1 MVWLRRIFSPP
12 VFESENRTR
21 VARMLNLILWVLL
34 GFILL
39 YPVLAT
45 LTAGGENTE
54 DPVIISITSVT
65 MGAILITLLYLVR
78 RGQLRLISTL
88 LVLALLAGVT
98 FSVSSYGGIYTVTT
112 SGFFLAVTL
121 AGILL
126 GAWAALH
133 VGLLSALILSV
144 VFYAQLNGW
153 IIFTR
158 GAPHPFEL
166 FMLLSVL
173 SMATIML
180 YYAVRSMNRAFES
193 ARTSA
198 RELAETN
205 RELEES
211 RAALELYTHELER
224 RSRYQAASAE
234 VGRAVSALQDPHQLI
249 SRVVQVIRQA
259 FDLYYVGLFTLDESG
274 EWAVLQAGTGEAG
287 RKMLARHHRIR
298 VGSGMIGWA
307 IQQRQARVAHDVGE
321 DAVRLATAE
330 LLETRSELALPLRSG
345 TRVIGALTVQSTQ
358 PAVFDKD
365 TIAVL
370 QSMADQVAV
379 ALDNARLYTEAQ
391 NALQT
396 ARRAYGELSRRA
408 WGDIL
413 RAEGEKG
420 YRYVGQAVTP
430 AEGDWKPEM
439 REAVRSG
446 ESVER
451 NTTDRSTLA
460 IPIKIRDQVIG
471 ALSFHKAAPDE
482 GWTTSEKELLEILTE
497 QVEVALESAR
507 LFEES
512 QNRAT
517 HERLVGEIAARLR
530 ASTHIETVLQ
540 TTLREL
546 GQLLGASGTIRM
558 IPTGDGNGQE
568 QEEQRGRRE

>member
-1 MVWLRRIFSPP
+1 
-12 VFESENRTR
+12 
-21 VARMLNLILWVLL
+21 MLNLILWVLL

-39 YPVLAT
+39 YPVLAA

-54 DPVIISITSVT
+54 DPMIIAVASAA
-65 MGAILITLLYLVR
+65 MGVILITLLYLVR

-98 FSVSSYGGIYTVTT
+98 FSVSSYGGIYTVTI
-112 SGFFLAVTL
+112 SGFFLAVIL

-133 VGLLSALILSV
+133 VGLLSALILSAI
-144 VFYAQLNGW
+144 FYAQLNGR
-153 IIFTR
+153 ISFTR

-166 FMLLSVL
+166 FMLLSLL
-173 SMATIML
+173 SMATLML

-193 ARTSA
+193 ARSSA

-211 RAALELYTHELER
+211 RAAMELYTHELER

-287 RKMLARHHRIR
+287 RKMLARRHRIR

-330 LLETRSELALPLRSG
+330 LPDTRSELALPMRSG

-358 PAVFDKD
+358 PAAFDED

-391 NALQT
+391 NALQA

-408 WGDIL
+408 WSDIL

-420 YRYVGQAVTP
+420 YRYVGRSVTP

-439 REAVRSG
+439 QEAVRSG

-451 NTTDRSTLA
+451 NTTDQSTLA

-471 ALSFHKAAPDE
+471 ALSFRKDAPDE

-507 LFEES
+507 LFEET
-512 QNRAT
+512 QNRAA
-517 HERLVGEIAARLR
+517 HERLIGEIAARLR
-530 ASTHIETVLQ
+530 ASTSIETVLQ

-558 IPTGDGNGQE
+558 IPTGEGNGQE
-568 QEEQRGRRE
+568 QTEPRGRRE